1 MGYYNYHGMIKR
13 RMRSGEAFSVEIRRQ
28 YNKISPVMLIC
39 FTDKVFPIREY
50 RFEEYLDILNELGVK
65 IIDNRD

>member
-13 RMRSGEAFSVEIRRQ
+13 RMRSGEKFSVQIRTE

-39 FTDKVFPIREY
+39 FTDRVFPIREY
-50 RFEEYLDILNELGVK
+50 RFEEYLAMLNELGVN
-65 IIDNRD
+65 IEDNRE